1 MSGTNVP
8 FPVLGPNGYIAPA
21 SSVVLVGVQADYQAA
36 FGGDL
41 NFATTEG
48 GVTNPTPQGQ
58 LTTSE
63 TAIIAEGN
71 SLFGEYVNLVDP
83 AYSSGRMQDAIG
95 RIYFL
100 SRIPAAPT
108 VVGAVTCSGLNGV
121 VIPVGA
127 LLQALDGNNYLAT
140 ASGMITNGSVILP
153 FACAVDGPVA
163 CPPQAFTIA
172 RTIPGWDSATSSA
185 DGVLGNLVETPAE
198 FEFRRWNSVAANAVS
213 VNDAVQG
220 AVLGV
225 LNAIDAYVLDNP
237 TGSPVTV
244 QGVTLAANSLYVC
257 AAGGLAQSV
266 GNAIW
271 LKKPPGCAY
280 TGGTTVT
287 VIDPNPIYS
296 TPPSYSVSF
305 QTAIAAETYFYVQIV
320 SSSAVPSNGASL
332 IDTAITNA
340 FTGADGGT
348 RARIGSTIYASRYYS
363 GVAAIGA
370 WAQIISIQI
379 GLAGANF
386 TGAISGTAL
395 TVSGVTGTVAIGQL
409 LVGNGITPGTIIQ
422 SGSGTSWVVNNSQT
436 VASEAMTG
444 VTLSTSVTY
453 NINQVPVLANNNIIV
468 VE

>member
-1 MSGTNVP
+1 
-8 FPVLGPNGYIAPA
+8 
-21 SSVVLVGVQADYQAA
+21 
-36 FGGDL
+36 
-41 NFATTEG
+41 
-48 GVTNPTPQGQ
+48 
-58 LTTSE
+58 
-63 TAIIAEGN
+63 
-71 SLFGEYVNLVDP
+71 
-83 AYSSGRMQDAIG
+83 
-95 RIYFL
+95 
-100 SRIPAAPT
+100 
-108 VVGAVTCSGLNGV
+108 
-121 VIPVGA
+121 
-127 LLQALDGNNYLAT
+127 
-140 ASGMITNGSVILP
+140 
-153 FACAVDGPVA
+153 
-163 CPPQAFTIA
+163 
-172 RTIPGWDSATSSA
+172 
-185 DGVLGNLVETPAE
+185 
-198 FEFRRWNSVAANAVS
+198 
-213 VNDAVQG
+213 
-220 AVLGV
+220 
-225 LNAIDAYVLDNP
+225 
-237 TGSPVTV
+237 
-244 QGVTLAANSLYVC
+244 
-257 AAGGLAQSV
+257 
-266 GNAIW
+266 
-271 LKKPPGCAY
+271 
-280 TGGTTVT
+280 
-287 VIDPNPIYS
+287 
-296 TPPSYSVSF
+296 VSF

-363 GVAAIGA
+363 GIAAIGA